1 MTESAPELPKLPLPL
16 RKQAAFKASWK
27 PVLLN
32 WLVPG
37 LGYWMISEKT
47 RAKALAGVWAL
58 FCVLAALQLH
68 FGTVNG
74 IPGGVFTPQFGPFE
88 WMPNLG
94 AAGTLGVG
102 PVYAVF
108 ASLFGGPGSEPVR
121 NLTQEYGASY
131 LMVAGLLNWLACFDL
146 FDRTTNRWHW
156 RLPEDEQRE
165 LAERLN
171 PTQD

>member
-1 MTESAPELPKLPLPL
+1 MSETEREMPKLPLPL

-37 LGYWMISEKT
+37 LGYWLIGEKT
-47 RAKALAGVWAL
+47 RAKVLGGLWLL
-58 FCVLAALQLH
+58 FCILGALQLH
-68 FGTVNG
+68 FGVVDG
-74 IPGGVFTPQFGPFE
+74 IRGGIFTPKTDPFE
-88 WMPNLG
+88 WMPTLG
-94 AAGTLGVG
+94 ALATLGIG
-102 PVYAVF
+102 PLYLPF
-108 ASLFGGPGSEPVR
+108 AWVFGGAGSEPVR

-131 LMVAGLLNWLACFDL
+131 VMVAGLVNWLACFDI

-165 LAERLN
+165 LAEKLN
-171 PTQD
+171 AGKD